1 MRWWEICVVIVIWL
15 MVKRWL
21 RWRRSVHAGRSYRH
35 SKVSLQPTEPRPT
48 LPELDPDKTLHH
60 SVCHWCR
67 TRLYVPLRR
76 CRLEERPWRL
86 TWTCEVCGNPARV
99 LVADDALGMLLA
111 QDRAGGMAISKR
123 EVADFAS
130 VSVDELADAAAEELL

>member
-1 MRWWEICVVIVIWL
+1 MPLWETLLVVVIWL
-15 MVKRWL
+15 MAKRWL
-21 RWRRSVHAGRSYRH
+21 RWRRSVHAGRNYQRYSH
-35 SKVSLQPTEPRPT
+35 SSPPIEAKQT
-48 LPELDPDKTLHH
+48 LRELDPDKTLHH

-76 CRLEERPWRL
+76 SRLEARPWRL
-86 TWTCEVCGNPARV
+86 TWTCEVCGNPTRV
-99 LVADDALGMLLA
+99 LVADDALDMLLA

-130 VSVDELADAAAEELL
+130 VSVEQLLLAAEDEIL